1 MRTAFPFLVTVLDRS
16 GRRLLD
22 AITESAEVERGQ
34 VIAHEGK
41 VGPDFLAVGTGRIK
55 LWKALPGRRR
65 QIIAFRGPGD
75 PITVHR
81 RDTPWPSTAQ
91 ALTRGVIYRI
101 QWVDLQHLARR
112 YPVIDRTLFDLACDE
127 VTALQDRVLL
137 LGRKTT
143 EEKLAS
149 FLLEV
154 GAAMTLPSGSSR
166 EVMLPMRRPE
176 IAEYL
181 GLTAESVSRELT
193 RLKHERIIA
202 MPRPSVITLL
212 NRPALKAIAVGSAR
226 MARRPAFALISA
238 ARRNEPIPE
247 SARLA

>member
-1 MRTAFPFLVTVLDRS
+1 MRVAFPFLVSVLDRA

-22 AITESAEVERGQ
+22 TITQSAEVERGE
-34 VIAHEGK
+34 ILAREGEI
-41 VGPDFLAVGTGRIK
+41 GLELIAVGRGSVK
-55 LWKALPGRRR
+55 LWKAIPDGRC
-65 QIIAFRGPGD
+65 QIVAFRGPGD

-91 ALTRGVIYRI
+91 ALTRGLIYRV
-101 QWVDLQHLARR
+101 QWADLQHLASR
-112 YPVIDRTLFDLACDE
+112 YPIIDRTLFDLACDE
-127 VTALQDRVLL
+127 VTSLQDRILM

-149 FLLEV
+149 FLLEISV
-154 GAAMTLPSGSSR
+154 ASASPYGPGR

-193 RLKHERIIA
+193 RFKNERVIA
-202 MPRPSVITLL
+202 MPRPSVITVL
-212 NRPALKAIAVGSAR
+212 NRPALEAMAVGSGR
-226 MARRPAFALISA
+226 LQQKPALTVITA
-238 ARRNEPIPE
+238 ARPSGQESE